1 MTAELDRDIEEKR
14 ARLQRLVGTG
24 PSSGPTQGINHLA
37 VFALD
42 LDATADFYVNL
53 MGMPV
58 TFVTANRDE
67 PQSTHMNVDIGN
79 GVSLS
84 FFDFPHV
91 ERLKLPAPEGVGGL
105 MHVAVPISTER
116 FEEIDGRLRQRGVSY
131 QRIGNSV
138 YLKDLNGMSMELM
151 VV

>member
-1 MTAELDRDIEEKR
+1 MTAELNEEIEEKR

-24 PSSGPTQGINHLA
+24 PSSGPTEGINHLA

-42 LDATADFYVNL
+42 LDATADFYINV

-84 FFDFPHV
+84 FFDFPP
-91 ERLKLPAPEGVGGL
+91 RGPLKA
-105 MHVAVPISTER
+105 AR
-116 FEEIDGRLRQRGVSY
+116 ARGRRRPDARG
-131 QRIGNSV
+131 RPH
-138 YLKDLNGMSMELM
+138 LH
-151 VV
+151 